1 MAKRKIKEKDL
12 EKLKKNIIVNSD
24 NRNKFLSRIPVIDN
38 SPETIPFK
46 RIIHNKELYW
56 VLGIMASL
64 VVVFLISLSY
74 FKSLNKFD
82 YEGLTFTKEKF
93 GEIPI
98 FHYSYTAKI
107 SKITG
112 FVTTERDRKV
122 ELYLRGDPRKNE
134 VPVQGEI
141 NILSNSRDV
150 FISISDDEIA
160 KCDYSIIAVSSFS
173 SLMAQNGIKTRVGT
187 SSEKISERDKLEHIT
202 CVNKPNNP
210 VIWMRT
216 SDKTKIT
223 KLSENCYVIE
233 VNNCESLP
241 AMEKLMVQTILNA
254 KEKNKNI

>member
-1 MAKRKIKEKDL
+1 MKKDFPEKGKIENVNIEKPKR
-12 EKLKKNIIVNSD
+12 NV
-24 NRNKFLSRIPVIDN
+24 
-38 SPETIPFK
+38 
-46 RIIHNKELYW
+46 NKELYW
-56 VLGIMASL
+56 VLGIMAVL

-74 FKSLNKFD
+74 FRSLNKFD
-82 YEGLTFTKEKF
+82 YEGMAFTKEKF

-98 FHYSYTAKI
+98 FHYSYTART

-141 NILSNSRDV
+141 DVLSNGRDV
-150 FISISDDEIA
+150 FLSISDDEIA

-173 SLMAQNGIKTRVGT
+173 SLMSQNGIKTKVGT
-187 SSEKISERDKLEHIT
+187 SSEKISERDKLEYIT

-210 VIWMRT
+210 VIWMKT

-223 KLSENCYVIE
+223 KLSENCYVMEIS
-233 VNNCESLP
+233 NCDSLP
-241 AMEKLMVQTILNA
+241 AMEKFIVEAILDA
-254 KEKNKNI
+254 KKRTMQNGQYNEKVELN